1 MSIGQQQD
9 FEHQTCL
16 DFFSKQPPSFDDG
29 SHKIDCDFIQPHLE
43 RLTSLRIAKAISV
56 QRVPMTFTIRA
67 SKDGQTVETVREGP
81 TATVAK
87 ARGLFKTGWL
97 VQIIDSDGLTYAP
110 SEFDQ
115 LLSFDRLKKPKE
127 ASTGAVLSIV
137 ENILAERPGRS

>member
-1 MSIGQQQD
+1 
-9 FEHQTCL
+9 
-16 DFFSKQPPSFDDG
+16 
-29 SHKIDCDFIQPHLE
+29 
-43 RLTSLRIAKAISV
+43 
-56 QRVPMTFTIRA
+56 MTFTIRA
-67 SKDGQTVETVREGP
+67 SKDGQTIETVREGP

-115 LLSFDRLKKPKE
+115 LLGFDRHKSQKPKE
-127 ASTGAVLSIV
+127 ISSDGVLSIV

>member
-1 MSIGQQQD
+1 
-9 FEHQTCL
+9 
-16 DFFSKQPPSFDDG
+16 
-29 SHKIDCDFIQPHLE
+29 
-43 RLTSLRIAKAISV
+43 
-56 QRVPMTFTIRA
+56 MTFTIRA

>member
-1 MSIGQQQD
+1 
-9 FEHQTCL
+9 
-16 DFFSKQPPSFDDG
+16 
-29 SHKIDCDFIQPHLE
+29 
-43 RLTSLRIAKAISV
+43 
-56 QRVPMTFTIRA
+56 MTFTIRA
-67 SKDGQTVETVREGP
+67 SKDGQTIETVREGP

-115 LLSFDRLKKPKE
+115 LLSFDRQKKPRE
-127 ASTGAVLSIV
+127 ASTGAVLNIV

>member
-1 MSIGQQQD
+1 M
-9 FEHQTCL
+9 TA
-16 DFFSKQPPSFDDG
+16 PT
-29 SHKIDCDFIQPHLE
+29 KIDCDSIQQRLE
-43 RLTSLRIAKAISV
+43 HLTSLRIAKAISL

-67 SKDGQTVETVREGP
+67 SKDGQTIETVREGP

-115 LLSFDRLKKPKE
+115 LLGFDRHKRQKPKE
-127 ASTGAVLSIV
+127 ISSDGVLSIV
-137 ENILAERPGRS
+137 ENILAERPERS